1 MIKIVKYFKIDFDII
16 SNNSILFLYMKK
28 GFTLIELLIVIII
41 LGVLAALI
49 TGNFFTS
56 LKKGRDAK
64 RKGDLEQIQRA
75 LEMYY
80 EDKRTYP
87 TFAFPFG
94 GKFCETSL
102 CASTEKV
109 YMQKVPDDPVSGKDY
124 EYLTT
129 SGTDY
134 KLFACL
140 ENNLQMLP
148 YISSGYTTSTM
159 TSCGSCQDSDGAD
172 VSNCVW
178 GISSSN
184 ISP

>member
-1 MIKIVKYFKIDFDII
+1 M
-16 SNNSILFLYMKK
+16 NKK
-28 GFTLIELLIVIII
+28 GFTLVELLIVIMI
-41 LGVLAALI
+41 LGILAALI

-80 EDKRTYP
+80 EDKKAYP
-87 TFAFPFG
+87 LALTFG
-94 GKFCETSL
+94 GKLCETAT
-102 CASTEKV
+102 CGASEKV
-109 YMQKVPDDPVSGKDY
+109 YMQKVPDDPISGKDY
-124 EYLTT
+124 QYLSTT
-129 SGTDY
+129 GTDY

-140 ENNLQMLP
+140 ENNLQILP
-148 YISSGYTTSTM
+148 YESTGS
-159 TSCGSCQDSDGAD
+159 TLVCGNCRNPGDTAD
-172 VSNCVW
+172 VECIL